1 MYAGMPP
8 MVNRAPRRKPSGL
21 VTAKFIR
28 ARAIALLLRA
38 RKVCYVQP
46 WAHKVGLDYQ
56 MAYREPGAA
65 LIVPAV
71 ICNDQNAGHTPIST
85 SLFNPSGVA
94 ISTVTGRLYVG
105 TLAREREG

>member
-1 MYAGMPP
+1 
-8 MVNRAPRRKPSGL
+8 
-21 VTAKFIR
+21 
-28 ARAIALLLRA
+28 
-38 RKVCYVQP
+38 
-46 WAHKVGLDYQ
+46 
-56 MAYREPGAA
+56 MAYREPGAV